1 MPAMPKLDD
10 SAEARARARLLAFFF
25 DNPSKVFF
33 SRQLEVLF
41 EREFFHWITNRA
53 LRRLIE
59 QGLVATE
66 ARPMTTGSEVKLV
79 WNKKFR
85 FYKRAAEATFDLVN
99 RYSTAATDGTL
110 GMQGEHLVLAAFAR
124 RQYLLIGEETSA
136 HRDVKWTETGHDLD
150 FIFEKNGI
158 GYGVEVKNMLGYME
172 VKEFVLKTK
181 MALHLGLRP
190 VFAVRAMPET
200 WISALAKVG
209 GFALVMGYQ
218 FYPWTHKDLATE
230 IRKQLSLPVDSPR
243 RVEAG
248 TMDRFERYF
257 ENPKVELPSNIAK
270 VSRILDDLVPPPKT
284 RELPDEFT

>member
-10 SAEARARARLLAFFF
+10 SAEARARARLLSFFV
-25 DNPSKVFF
+25 DYPNKVFF

-41 EREFFHWITNRA
+41 EGEFFHWITNRA

-59 QGLVATE
+59 QGIVATE
-66 ARPMTTGSEVKLV
+66 ARPMATGSEVKLV

-85 FYKRAAEATFDLVN
+85 FYKRAADATFNLVD

-110 GMQGEHLVLAAFAR
+110 GMQGEHLMLAAFAR
-124 RQYLLIGEETSA
+124 RQYLLVAEEASTY
-136 HRDVKWTETGHDLD
+136 RDVAWTETNHDLD
-150 FIFEKNGI
+150 FIFEENGI

-172 VKEFVLKTK
+172 VKEFVVKTK
-181 MALHLGLRP
+181 MALYLGLRP

-218 FYPWTHKDLATE
+218 FYPWTHKDLAME
-230 IRKQLSLPVDSPR
+230 IRDQLMLPVDSPR

-248 TMDRFERYF
+248 TMDRFEWYF
-257 ENPKVELPSNIAK
+257 AKPRVELLSDATK
-270 VSRILDDLVPPPKT
+270 ASRILDAVVPPT
-284 RELPDEFT
+284 RST